1 MSSVFFFF
9 LFFLL
14 TVSVPPSEVV
24 IALELGLQSEK
35 STRPSKIQIQVLEFA
50 ACVLLRASN
59 HRVSSSVP
67 LSFINHI
74 LKGSLTARQVCEI
87 TETSVLT

>member
-50 ACVLLRASN
+50 AYVHLTTESALLCLC
-59 HRVSSSVP
+59 H
-67 LSFINHI
+67 L
-74 LKGSLTARQVCEI
+74 
-87 TETSVLT
+87 

>member
-1 MSSVFFFF
+1 MLMLPNGSQRRVSSVICFFFF

-35 STRPSKIQIQVLEFA
+35 STRPSEFQIQVLEFA
-50 ACVLLRASN
+50 ACVLL
-59 HRVSSSVP
+59 
-67 LSFINHI
+67 
-74 LKGSLTARQVCEI
+74 T
-87 TETSVLT
+87 TESALQCLCHL

>member
-1 MSSVFFFF
+1 MEVRGGCQVSSVFFFFF

-35 STRPSKIQIQVLEFA
+35 STRPSEFQIQVLEFA
-50 ACVLLRASN
+50 ACVLL
-59 HRVSSSVP
+59 
-67 LSFINHI
+67 
-74 LKGSLTARQVCEI
+74 T
-87 TETSVLT
+87 TESALQCLCHL